1 MPHAPDDAGCR
12 LLRYAGAMRRFLPF
26 LLALLLAAPPL
37 SAQTGGRQPQR
48 NERSPAP
55 AALRGIDLVDTDPY
69 VRCLERAAQSPL
81 AAFNEAE
88 AWRARGGGDAARHC
102 AALAIL
108 NGGDPRLAAEELQSL
123 ADAMRLRP
131 PAMRAQVL
139 GQAARAWMM
148 ADDFPRAVT
157 AASVAIGLAP
167 ADLEL
172 RIDRAEFR
180 AAAGDPRGAIE
191 DLDQVLARAPSRAEA
206 LAMRAAARRRMGAT
220 DLAAQDVRRALEL
233 APELPEA
240 WLEKGI
246 LERLAGR
253 PDAAR
258 AAWIRV
264 LVADPDGPSGD
275 AARAQI
281 EDLELGTQR
290 APAR

>member
-1 MPHAPDDAGCR
+1 MQR
-12 LLRYAGAMRRFLPF
+12 LVSLL
-26 LLALLLAAPPL
+26 LLALLLVAPPL
-37 SAQTGGRQPQR
+37 AAQTGGKPAQR
-48 NERSPAP
+48 KDRPTPP

-69 VRCLERAAQSPL
+69 TRCLERSAQAPL

-88 AWRARGGGDAARHC
+88 AWRARGGGEAARHC

-131 PAMRAQVL
+131 APMRAQVL

-148 ADDFPRAVT
+148 ADDMPRAVA
-157 AASVAIGLAP
+157 AASVAIGLSP
-167 ADLEL
+167 GDLEL

-180 AAAGDPRGAIE
+180 AAAGDPRGALE
-191 DLDQVLARAPSRAEA
+191 DLEQVLARAPGRADA
-206 LAMRAAARRRMGAT
+206 LTMRAAAQRRMGAL
-220 DLAAQDVRRALEL
+220 DLAARDVHRALEL

-240 WLEKGI
+240 WLERGI
-246 LERLAGR
+246 LERMAGR

-264 LVADPDGPSGD
+264 LAADPDGPSGD

-281 EDLELGTQR
+281 EDLELGTR
-290 APAR
+290 PPAAR